1 MSGHAVAVSHP
12 CRQVDNRSVSDP
24 ELTESLQH
32 RPDIHYSARSRKD
45 QGTVLTRLQYVV
57 LMQSRDAVYCYMR
70 CGVVCLCLSVRGH
83 TGEPCKTHE
92 PIEMPF
98 GGGARP
104 EEPCTGRGPGS
115 PNRKGHLRETCTR
128 HPQDNE
134 RVRRP
139 VFAPAGSSQ

>member
-83 TGEPCKTHE
+83 TGEPCKTNE

-98 GGGARP
+98 GGRSEARGTMYWTGARIP
-104 EEPCTGRGPGS
+104 QQEGAIEGNVYPTSPG
-115 PNRKGHLRETCTR
+115 
-128 HPQDNE
+128 Q
-134 RVRRP
+134 
-139 VFAPAGSSQ
+139 

>member
-1 MSGHAVAVSHP
+1 MIVVLGDVRGGMSGHAVAVSHP

-70 CGVVCLCLSVRGH
+70 CGVVCLCLCVGIPVNRAKRMNRSKCRLGEGRGPRNH
-83 TGEPCKTHE
+83 VLD
-92 PIEMPF
+92 
-98 GGGARP
+98 GGP
-104 EEPCTGRGPGS
+104 DPPTGRG
-115 PNRKGHLRETCTR
+115 T
-128 HPQDNE
+128 
-134 RVRRP
+134 
-139 VFAPAGSSQ
+139 

>member
-70 CGVVCLCLSVRGH
+70 CGVVCLCLCVGIPVNRAKRMNRSKCRL
-83 TGEPCKTHE
+83 
-92 PIEMPF
+92 